1 MQTKPHS
8 AKTWLLGVWAP
19 TRTIGDG
26 PGRSH
31 MYDRDNYELAMYA
44 LDEGMRASEVA
55 RVVSASR
62 ETVRRWRL
70 GVFSQI
76 LLSV

>member
-1 MQTKPHS
+1 MVRVG
-8 AKTWLLGVWAP
+8 A
-19 TRTIGDG
+19 
-26 PGRSH
+26 H
-31 MYDRDNYELAMYA
+31 MYNSGNYE

-76 LLSV
+76 LLSVWG